1 MLSLAQAFAYA
12 AVGALALIVLN
23 IAHQLLPHD
32 KTKPPVV
39 FHWLPF
45 LGSTISYG
53 MQPYS
58 FFLSCQEKV
67 RGDTW
72 HNRFIV
78 LTLNLK

>member
-1 MLSLAQAFAYA
+1 MLSLAQVFVY
-12 AVGALALIVLN
+12 IVVSSLVLTVVN
-23 IAHQLLPHD
+23 IVRQLLPHD

-58 FFLSCQEKV
+58 FFLSCQQKV
-67 RGDTW
+67 GDG
-72 HNRFIV
+72 
-78 LTLNLK
+78 